1 MAHIGIASVR
11 YEVAL
16 FSANQSLP
24 CAARGHFIHV
34 YVDRATRR
42 PAAKLPPELMSVLEL
57 LK

>member
-1 MAHIGIASVR
+1 VR

-16 FSANQSLP
+16 FPGDKGQL

-42 PAAKLPPELMSVLEL
+42 PAPLPPELLSVLETL
-57 LK
+57 Q